1 MRVTRVVKDAFTD
14 WLSMKKAE
22 LRYNSRHW
30 TVLCLH
36 EVTDRDAFKTLLSR
50 LEDKYQI
57 VSLSDGFRAI
67 KTPSVGG
74 PLLTLTF
81 DDGDKTVWQNCL
93 PELQSRLMAA
103 CFFVCTGF
111 VEAGFRHVSTGR
123 YQIVSWDD
131 LRDWTTAGLEI
142 GAHTVNHIP
151 LNQAT
156 FERSKWEI
164 LESKRVLEE
173 RLGCPVRHFAYP
185 WGYYTDELDEWLQGI
200 DAFDTI
206 STTIPG
212 DNYPNVRGK
221 HIYRK
226 PAPSIDGNMG
236 KGLRNPTLYETVRAA
251 HQRSILNG
259 LAPVVWRTDQEK
271 APR

>member
-1 MRVTRVVKDAFTD
+1 MRVTHVVKEAFKT
-14 WLSMKKAE
+14 WLSIKKAE

-30 TVLCLH
+30 TVLYLH
-36 EVTDRDAFKTLLSR
+36 EVTDREGFKTLLSR
-50 LEDKYQI
+50 LEAHYQI
-57 VSLSDGFRAI
+57 ISLSEGFRAI
-67 KTPSVGG
+67 TSGAVGG

-93 PELQSRLMAA
+93 PELQDRSMPGCL
-103 CFFVCTGF
+103 FVCTGF
-111 VEAGFRHVSTGR
+111 VDAGFRDVSTGR
-123 YQIVSWDD
+123 YDVMSWED
-131 LRDWTTAGLEI
+131 LKDWARAGLEV

-156 FERSKWEI
+156 LERGKWEI
-164 LESKRVLEE
+164 LESKRLLEE

-185 WGYYTDELDEWLQGI
+185 WGYNTDELDNWLQQ
-200 DAFDTI
+200 DEAFDTI
-206 STTIPG
+206 STTIPT
-212 DNYPNVRGK
+212 DNYPDARGK

-226 PAPSIDGNMG
+226 PASSIEGDVRQ
-236 KGLRNPTLYETVRAA
+236 GLRNPTLYETVRAA

-259 LAPVVWRTDQEK
+259 LAPVVWRMNQEE